1 MKYFCFWSSKQKLTP
16 LDIAIEEQYPSYY
29 IRDVEITSADIEIT
43 KTSWGLI
50 MSGVETKPFHIAKM
64 NSNFEYSSLLTWFFD
79 SFYEKFFVLSPEAR
93 PMFAHI
99 SISAQGRLLAGVISS
114 ALGLLRSKDQ
124 LHKRLEAMTLKHS
137 MKGVKASQYGTMG
150 AALVWAME
158 LVLGELFTEA
168 VSTAWL
174 RVYSLLLSVIVPV
187 AVRYEFE
194 QTWTV
199 TSRDKSSGSS
209 EYSSAIRAGIE
220 GQLMRFRSR
229 SDKRNSLSMRRN
241 SSKKLVR
248 SGSVEERCSKRSLVD
263 RAWAKPQSRA
273 MSPLN
278 RIATLPKNDM
288 LEEDIE

>member
-1 MKYFCFWSSKQKLTP
+1 MRFSCFGLATNKLSP
-16 LDIAIEEQYPSYY
+16 LELTINQQFPSYY

-50 MSGVETKPFHIAKM
+50 MSGVETKPFHVAKLDP
-64 NSNFEYSSLLTWFFD
+64 NFKHSSLLTWFFD
-79 SFYEKFFVLSPEAR
+79 SFYERFFVLSPEAR

-114 ALGLLRSKDQ
+114 ALGLLRNKDQ

-187 AVRYEFE
+187 AVGYEFE
-194 QTWTV
+194 QTR
-199 TSRDKSSGSS
+199 SMASQDRSSMGSEFSSG
-209 EYSSAIRAGIE
+209 IRASIE
-220 GQLMRFRSR
+220 GQLMRLRSR
-229 SDKRNSLSMRRN
+229 SEKRISLSMRRS
-241 SSKKLVR
+241 SSKKMAR
-248 SGSVEERCSKRSLVD
+248 SGSAEERCSILSPVD
-263 RAWAKPQSRA
+263 RTWAKPQSRV
-273 MSPLN
+273 MSLPN
-278 RIATLPKNDM
+278 RVATLPNDE
-288 LEEDIE
+288 LREEDIE